1 MRCISDRREQSAA
14 TKQLCY
20 SGMSAIISNPQH
32 HQPHHLHEGSTT
44 RAHLAGPGNRKHRH
58 ACDSTCH
65 TIASIRA
72 HPPPTI
78 HTTTPI
84 LHRHPP
90 AITSSSSA
98 PNSAALHGGRFS
110 VLWRRGGAWCFH
122 RNAIMGHQKFF
133 GTWKGLVL
141 SRLGGKGLACDAEIC
156 FLNKKPRRGG

>member
-98 PNSAALHGGRFS
+98 SQQRSPAAVAFLCSGGVVVRGVFIGTQLWVTRSSLAHGK
-110 VLWRRGGAWCFH
+110 VWCCH
-122 RNAIMGHQKFF
+122 D
-133 GTWKGLVL
+133 W
-141 SRLGGKGLACDAEIC
+141 GGKVWHVMLR
-156 FLNKKPRRGG
+156 FVF